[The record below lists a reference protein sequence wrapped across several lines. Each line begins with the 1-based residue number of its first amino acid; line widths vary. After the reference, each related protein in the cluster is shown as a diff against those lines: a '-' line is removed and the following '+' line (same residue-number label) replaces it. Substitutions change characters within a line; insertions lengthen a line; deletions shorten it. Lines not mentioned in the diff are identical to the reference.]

1 MANSKS
7 ERRYVALTTHG
18 AGWWVVL
25 AGEPGEDKASVEDR
39 ALRDICGSNWDKP
52 KTIEQDT
59 EMKRLQIVSY
69 SAAKRAFP
77 KAMWQYEYA
86 AEVGMPW

>member
-18 AGWWVVL
+18 NGWWVVL

-39 ALRDICGSNWDKP
+39 ASRDICGMFWDKAKP
-52 KTIEQDT
+52 IDVDT
-59 EMKRLQIVSY
+59 EMKNLQVVSY

-77 KAMWQYEYA
+77 KAMWQFEYA

>member
-1 MANSKS
+1 MANNAS

-18 AGWWVVL
+18 SGWWVVVMGD
-25 AGEPGEDKASVEDR
+25 AGESKAAVEER
-39 ALRDICGSNWDKP
+39 ALRDICGDNWDQA

-59 EMKRLQIVSY
+59 EMKNLQVVSL

-77 KAMWQYEYA
+77 KALSHYDYSL
-86 AEVGMPW
+86 EVGLI